1 MCVSNASQE
10 GMNVCFAGTFFVCT
24 VWIIKRALK
33 KKEKKKF
40 ISLQQLCVV
49 VRAPEE

>member
-1 MCVSNASQE
+1 MDNKTRV
-10 GMNVCFAGTFFVCT
+10 
-24 VWIIKRALK
+24 K